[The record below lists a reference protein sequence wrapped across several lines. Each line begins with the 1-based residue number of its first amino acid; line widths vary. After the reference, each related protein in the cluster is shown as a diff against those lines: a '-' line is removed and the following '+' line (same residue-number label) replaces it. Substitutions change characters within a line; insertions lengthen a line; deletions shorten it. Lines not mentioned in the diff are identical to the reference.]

1 MEFQRTKV
9 NQAVL
14 AALASM
20 VSAHAAAQEQADGR
34 PIEELVVTA
43 TKRAVP
49 LQDVAVAVQALSE
62 NALNDLGIDNFED
75 YLILSLIHI

>member
-1 MEFQRTKV
+1 MEFQRTKI

-14 AALASM
+14 TALASM
-20 VSAHAAAQEQADGR
+20 VSAHAAAQDQAQADGR
-34 PIEELVVTA
+34 AIEEIVVTA

-62 NALNDLGIDNFED
+62 DALD
-75 YLILSLIHI
+75 LSLIHI